1 MNTELPD
8 ENNSKHCNFKK
19 RKRILEREGLL
30 YAKT

>member
-19 RKRILEREGLL
+19 RKRRIVVLSLL
-30 YAKT
+30 AMS